1 MSTPEGGS
9 QDPKGL
15 ASSTL
20 ADSGGPQMTQAH
32 HMKFARSHDEKPNSS
47 LHREIAMT
55 LSRDVEK
62 MINQAKHDSESK
74 VKTELISIRSEIDAV
89 TEKIESYFAMGA
101 NMQKDKSALHLSEN
115 IVDKRTLT
123 EFVQKIEHRWM
134 MEMRA
139 LKQELHQTILAHN
152 HNADLMKHLK
162 DAMDQIR
169 MQLDERN
176 LPQNEQWMR
185 CIPHID
191 EFLRQSTQR
200 DRQLQSITP
209 KLDSLLLRVESLE
222 SQILVLS
229 PAPFPSSSLGGP
241 PSGLGALGGGRP
253 ALEAGPSGWGLKDA
267 PPPAA
272 TYHML
277 NRWTQ
282 DGPGQAAREQHKET
296 RKEQLQQ
303 QQLQLQLQAEKEK
316 KEEKEKR
323 GDLRAAAPVFVPKS
337 SEGPSSQN
345 GSSEKGKAT
354 RKMSSPQQPGPPSS
368 QQQQLQLQQSLPVDK
383 MESVGAPPGLPPPPG
398 LSMEPQ
404 SM

>member
-209 KLDSLLLRVESLE
+209 K
-222 SQILVLS
+222 
-229 PAPFPSSSLGGP
+229 
-241 PSGLGALGGGRP
+241 
-253 ALEAGPSGWGLKDA
+253 
-267 PPPAA
+267 
-272 TYHML
+272 
-277 NRWTQ
+277 
-282 DGPGQAAREQHKET
+282 
-296 RKEQLQQ
+296 
-303 QQLQLQLQAEKEK
+303 AEKEK